1 MTLLCTGINYYYT
14 TTTAIVL
21 PSIVDSVRDLRKI
34 NSNLLSDL
42 QQSFCETINQN
53 ILLVDEN
60 TKLRAD
66 SSQVH
71 MDISKLQPTLQLLND
86 VSRVACMHDEFY
98 RTLSEYSTYCST
110 LLLLQYRYTTTHVM
124 LAVPFMLR

>member
-1 MTLLCTGINYYYT
+1 MLCATVS
-14 TTTAIVL
+14 TTTAVL

-53 ILLVDEN
+53 IVLVDEN
-60 TKLRAD
+60 TKLRTD

-86 VSRVACMHDEFY
+86 VSHRVFVV
-98 RTLSEYSTYCST
+98 S
-110 LLLLQYRYTTTHVM
+110 
-124 LAVPFMLR
+124 

>member
-1 MTLLCTGINYYYT
+1 MMPCSSKLSRCVRTVGALLGTCIFDIFTVVDTASTIQLHDLTMLCTT
-14 TTTAIVL
+14 VSTTTAVL

-60 TKLRAD
+60 TKLRTD

-86 VSRVACMHDEFY
+86 VSYMV
-98 RTLSEYSTYCST
+98 T
-110 LLLLQYRYTTTHVM
+110 
-124 LAVPFMLR
+124 